1 MGLMMMMKMLAH
13 ARCDGIPIAHPPPR
27 FHESDERP
35 GDEIKSKL
43 KSMDMITNALEVCV
57 KIYTMHGTY
66 KSYRKSNQD
75 SRTWISER
83 VHIIQQTL
91 QKQQDVKAIP
101 DDCILMLQC
110 LKEDLRACNNVLL
123 KYGFQNKFTR
133 FFRGKKHE
141 DRFTETG
148 KRLFHTFDIFCH
160 TLSIQRSANA

>member
-1 MGLMMMMKMLAH
+1 MEL
-13 ARCDGIPIAHPPPR
+13 
-27 FHESDERP
+27 
-35 GDEIKSKL
+35 
-43 KSMDMITNALEVCV
+43 ITSALEVCV

-66 KSYRKSNQD
+66 KSNQD
-75 SRTWISER
+75 SCKWLSER
-83 VHIIQQTL
+83 VQIIQQTL